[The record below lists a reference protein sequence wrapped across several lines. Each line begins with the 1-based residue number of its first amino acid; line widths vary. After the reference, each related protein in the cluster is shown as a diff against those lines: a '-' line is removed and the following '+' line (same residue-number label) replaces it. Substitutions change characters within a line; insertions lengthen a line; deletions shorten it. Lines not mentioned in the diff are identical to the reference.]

1 MAAILLLPSLNEC
14 FFYDKVEQHG
24 CFFFYRSVE
33 LFTAEGLVNL
43 TYAALES
50 SFSLANHLLPPNFS
64 FKALMASI
72 AFS

>member
-1 MAAILLLPSLNEC
+1 MAAILLLPSLNEW

-43 TYAALES
+43 TYAALE
-50 SFSLANHLLPPNFS
+50 
-64 FKALMASI
+64 
-72 AFS
+72 